1 MTKRTRVLAYTLQ
14 RRVKNGWRCCT
25 LHSRRSNSLPPNKWP
40 AYICAH
46 NPKKLAENDQLFAAD
61 LTNKE
66 AVAKA
71 VAGSE
76 TVYLVAGLEYKTSV
90 WQQQWPII
98 MRHVIDACKQ
108 HGARLVFFDNVY
120 MYDPAYLNCLTEA
133 TPVRPVSKK
142 GAVRAQIAQM
152 ILDEIAAGNLQAMIV
167 RAADFISAKNSVLV
181 EMVANN
187 LAKGKKAMW
196 MGNADK
202 LHAFTYVPDAA
213 NATALLAQT
222 QDAWNGVWHL
232 PTAAPLTGRQWVEL
246 IANVQHKQPRISVLP
261 KWAMGLLGIFV
272 PVLKEFKEMVYQF
285 EQDYV
290 FDSSKFT
297 QRFGI
302 TATPPEQAVKEVM
315 MDGR

>member
-1 MTKRTRVLAYTLQ
+1 MHTILGATGPVGTALAHALRSYTTNIRL
-14 RRVKNGWRCCT
+14 V
-25 LHSRRSNSLPPNKWP
+25 SR
-40 AYICAH
+40 
-46 NPKKLAENDQLFAAD
+46 NPKKLAETDQLFAAD
-61 LTNKE
+61 LTNKD

-108 HGARLVFFDNVY
+108 HGAKLVFFDNVY
-120 MYDPAYLNCLTEA
+120 MYDPAYLHHLTEA

-213 NATALLAQT
+213 NAMALLAQT
-222 QDAWNGVWHL
+222 PDAWNGVWHL

-261 KWAMGLLGIFV
+261 KWAMGWLGIFV

-302 TATPPEQAVKEVM
+302 TATPPEQAVREVM